1 MKKLFFLSL
10 LLSFAVSLA
19 AAQNQND
26 PSTAPQG
33 QPHPHMGMGGFPG
46 MPGIPG
52 LGRDWWRN
60 SEIAQQIN
68 LDESQ
73 KQQLSEIFSSHRGN
87 LVQLRESVE
96 TDESKL
102 RALLEQDAPQQAV
115 ILGQLGKLQAD
126 RNALETEFTVM
137 SLAFRGVLHPDQWK
151 QLRALARQRMMDFKM
166 RRSEHGPSA
175 NGPLPPQQ

>member
-68 LDESQ
+68 LNDQQ
-73 KQQLSEIFSSHRGN
+73 KQQLKQIFSSHRSN
-87 LVQLRESVE
+87 LVELRTNVE
-96 TDESKL
+96 TEEKKL
-102 RALLEQDAPQQAV
+102 
-115 ILGQLGKLQAD
+115 
-126 RNALETEFTVM
+126 
-137 SLAFRGVLHPDQWK
+137 
-151 QLRALARQRMMDFKM
+151 
-166 RRSEHGPSA
+166 
-175 NGPLPPQQ
+175 

>member
-68 LDESQ
+68 L
-73 KQQLSEIFSSHRGN
+73 
-87 LVQLRESVE
+87 ESVE